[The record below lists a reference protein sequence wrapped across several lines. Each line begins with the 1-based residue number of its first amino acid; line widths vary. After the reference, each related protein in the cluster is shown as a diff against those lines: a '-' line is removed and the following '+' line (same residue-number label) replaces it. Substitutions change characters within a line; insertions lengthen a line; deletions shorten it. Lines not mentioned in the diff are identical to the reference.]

1 MSSLKKN
8 FSYLFFG
15 QLINNFLPLVLIPF
29 LTSKLNIE
37 NYGVY
42 AYTVILIG
50 FLSVLLDFGFNIYGV
65 ERIVKARG
73 ILKRIKFIHS
83 GVLSAKVIILF
94 FSIILYILLV
104 ILNPKFQDHRHEMV
118 FGVLA
123 AIGVSFQQFW
133 IFSGIE
139 KNYLVV
145 VSVLIGKVFLLIS
158 VFFFIKSDIDLI
170 NLIIF
175 NGLSQ
180 ILSAA
185 ACYWFLRS
193 YNINFSFCLKR
204 GVRFLKKS
212 YPFFIS
218 RLAVALYTSAAGVY
232 LGFFASSSSMAIYS
246 IAEQIY
252 KGLQSLINPISQV
265 MYPYMLRTKD
275 FSKFYRLTGFAVI
288 VVSVL
293 SFLSYLIAPY
303 FVKYFF
309 GLEYLKSIN
318 VLGVFLFALVLVVPS
333 VLFGYPLLGAKGK
346 LRLANLSVIYAGIA
360 QLLFLMILSVLGW
373 VTPFFVAVTILLAEA
388 YVLFLRF
395 KWGVWDERNSEEK
408 QNR

>member
-1 MSSLKKN
+1 MPSLRKN
-8 FSYLFFG
+8 FSYLVFG
-15 QLINNFLPLVLIPF
+15 QLINSFLPLVLIPF
-29 LTSKLNIE
+29 LTSKLSIE

-65 ERIVKARG
+65 ERIVKSRR
-73 ILKRIKFIHS
+73 ILKRIKTIHS
-83 GVLSAKVIILF
+83 GVLSAKFIVLW
-94 FSIILYILLV
+94 FSLILYLLL
-104 ILNPKFQDHRHEMV
+104 IFLNPKFQENKFEMV
-118 FGVLA
+118 FGALSIV
-123 AIGVSFQQFW
+123 GVSFQQFW
-133 IFSGIE
+133 FCSGLE
-139 KNYLVV
+139 KNYLIVF
-145 VSVLIGKVFLLIS
+145 SVLISKIFLLIS
-158 VFFFIKSDIDLI
+158 VFLFIDSDTDLSK
-170 NLIIF
+170 LIF
-175 NGLSQ
+175 LNGISQ
-180 ILSAA
+180 VVSAI
-185 ACYWFLRS
+185 ACYWFLRK
-193 YNINFSFCLKR
+193 YAVGFNLNIKR
-204 GVRFLKKS
+204 GIRFLKKS

-293 SFLSYLIAPY
+293 SFLGYLITPY